1 MRNTTAALADLVPD
15 ITIRTRAEVEAEE
28 AAEAEDDAHSED
40 EKPVKSSRK
49 AGGFSSK
56 GVSQKGGPSKMRGPL
71 HDEALENKLLN
82 GVREGSIGVSQDGRS
97 SSQVNGI
104 YATPPPGGTPM
115 GDMEGQLDPAQV
127 AEQAREE
134 GGDDSDE
141 GDVLSREWFS
151 QTQQARAKYALR
163 RHKLLRKPLAE
174 DEPALIRTKKGMS
187 KFKDWNERA
196 YDVVRFQ
203 EPEQEP
209 DPENEDV
216 LADEGDPEEDQ
227 FLAEYDVASGT
238 LNGLTASTPFDEE
251 RIKELYAKPTP
262 RPEYITAEYC
272 LTIDS
277 LSWIL
282 GCDHR
287 LVV

>member
-1 MRNTTAALADLVPD
+1 
-15 ITIRTRAEVEAEE
+15 
-28 AAEAEDDAHSED
+28 
-40 EKPVKSSRK
+40 
-49 AGGFSSK
+49 
-56 GVSQKGGPSKMRGPL
+56 KGGPSKMRGPL

-97 SSQVNGI
+97 SSQVNGM

-141 GDVLSREWFS
+141 GD
-151 QTQQARAKYALR
+151 
-163 RHKLLRKPLAE
+163 
-174 DEPALIRTKKGMS
+174 
-187 KFKDWNERA
+187 
-196 YDVVRFQ
+196 
-203 EPEQEP
+203 
-209 DPENEDV
+209 
-216 LADEGDPEEDQ
+216 PEEDQ
-227 FLAEYDVASGT
+227 FLAEYDVAAGT
-238 LNGLTASTPFDEE
+238 LNGLTASTVLDEE

-262 RPEYITAEYC
+262 RPEYITAECY
-272 LTIDS
+272 LTIDY

-282 GCDHR
+282 DCDHR